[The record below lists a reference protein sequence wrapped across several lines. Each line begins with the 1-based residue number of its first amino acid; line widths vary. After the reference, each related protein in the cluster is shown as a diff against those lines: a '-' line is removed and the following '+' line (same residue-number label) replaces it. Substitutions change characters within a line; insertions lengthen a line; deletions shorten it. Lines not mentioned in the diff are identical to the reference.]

1 MPTNLYGPN
10 DNYDLDRSH
19 FFPAIIKKVFL
30 AKKKNI
36 KKLDVWGNGKSK
48 REIMYVDDL
57 ALACEFFLRK
67 KIRHSLINIGSGEER
82 TIENF
87 VKFIIKKF
95 SLKIKISYDK
105 SKPNGT
111 PRKRVDTTLAKNY
124 GWKSRFD
131 LDLGFDLTLK
141 DFLKKNQ

>member
-1 MPTNLYGPN
+1 
-10 DNYDLDRSH
+10 
-19 FFPAIIKKVFL
+19 
-30 AKKKNI
+30 
-36 KKLDVWGNGKSK
+36 
-48 REIMYVDDL
+48 MYVDDL